1 MTPRLSAVEDT
12 VTGTNKGGYAV
23 SYKPVVAAALSGATL
38 RQLSYWRA
46 SRSTETPLLAPE
58 LHEPRSRV
66 SYSFPDVVAL
76 RTFVYL
82 RSRDVPLQR
91 VRKAVQSLRD
101 MGATEHLS
109 SYQLVAVGRDVVWKI
124 SQEIAVDLTR
134 RPGQQVIAQM
144 VDIRAAFRGP
154 GNREVVPL
162 YRPKPGVAVDP
173 EIRGGYP
180 VIAGTRV
187 PYDLVASLLED
198 GVTAEEVAGFY
209 PAVSATA
216 ARGALAFARYVD
228 GYREPVGA

>member
-1 MTPRLSAVEDT
+1 
-12 VTGTNKGGYAV
+12 
-23 SYKPVVAAALSGATL
+23 
-38 RQLSYWRA
+38 
-46 SRSTETPLLAPE
+46 
-58 LHEPRSRV
+58 
-66 SYSFPDVVAL
+66 
-76 RTFVYL
+76 
-82 RSRDVPLQR
+82 
-91 VRKAVQSLRD
+91 

>member
-1 MTPRLSAVEDT
+1 
-12 VTGTNKGGYAV
+12 V

-38 RQLSYWRA
+38 RQLSYWRS
-46 SRSTETPLLAPE
+46 SRSTEAPLLAPE
-58 LHEPRSRV
+58 LHKPRSRV

-82 RSRDVPLQR
+82 RSQKVPLQR

-109 SYQLVAVGRDVVWKI
+109 SYQLVAVGRDVMWKV
-124 SQEIAVDLTR
+124 SDDVVVDLTR

-144 VDIRAAFRGP
+144 VEILDAFRGP
-154 GNREVVPL
+154 QDREVVPL

-187 PYDLVASLLED
+187 PYDMVASLLED

-209 PAVSATA
+209 PAVSADA

-228 GYREPVGA
+228 GYREPANA

>member
-1 MTPRLSAVEDT
+1 
-12 VTGTNKGGYAV
+12 V
-23 SYKPVVAAALSGATL
+23 SYKAVVAAALSGATL
-38 RQLSYWRA
+38 RQLSYWRS
-46 SRSTETPLLAPE
+46 SRSTEAPLLAPE
-58 LHEPRSRV
+58 LHKPRSRV

-82 RSRDVPLQR
+82 RSREVPLQR

-124 SQEIAVDLTR
+124 SAEVAVDLTR

-144 VDIRAAFRGP
+144 VDILAAFRGP
-154 GNREVVPL
+154 HDRDVVPL

-173 EIRGGYP
+173 EVRGGYP

-187 PYDLVASLLED
+187 PYDMVASLLED

-228 GYREPVGA
+228 GYRELVGD

>member
-1 MTPRLSAVEDT
+1 
-12 VTGTNKGGYAV
+12 V

-38 RQLSYWRA
+38 RQLSYWRS
-46 SRSTETPLLAPE
+46 SRSTEAPLLAPA

-82 RSRDVPLQR
+82 RSREVPLQR

-109 SYQLVAVGRDVVWKI
+109 SYQLVAVGRDVVWKV
-124 SQEIAVDLTR
+124 SAEVTVDLTR

-144 VDIRAAFRGP
+144 VDILAAFRGP
-154 GNREVVPL
+154 HDREVVPL

-187 PYDLVASLLED
+187 PYDMVASLLED
-198 GVTAEEVAGFY
+198 GVTAEEVARFY

-216 ARGALAFARYVD
+216 ARGALAFARYVE
-228 GYREPVGA
+228 GYRKPVGA